1 MNPSVS
7 SEQYP
12 VPPAPPFR
20 ARTSRLARVAAGL
33 TVAALVPLAGL
44 VAAPGATGATSSPG
58 ATPAPAARVAAPSA
72 PTSGLVAAYDF
83 SSATSNTISNQ
94 ASGSS
99 AGAATIENPQD
110 GQFKDGGLV
119 FFGGAK
125 GSSTG
130 NWVRLPQDLLATST
144 SATITTEVKID
155 ASMKNANHFLWNIGN
170 EGTDEYLFAN
180 TKDAPRT
187 AITTGSNPGEKNARA
202 TASLDADRWYSLTSV
217 VDGDAGTISL
227 FVDGVKVG
235 STATSLTPASITD
248 QSLNTIGRAPWPDT
262 MFKGSVSTFRVYDR
276 ALSAEDIQDINLAD
290 AALHGASFEAAAQ
303 SVVDSLG
310 SQLLLSDAP
319 TELPSAGGAVTWS
332 SSDPAFTIKDDGV
345 TLAATQP
352 EAGSPALTTTLTAT
366 ATVRG
371 VSASADVKVSL
382 QPQSAATDD
391 YGYLMVHFIED
402 SEGYAEK
409 IYLDISRGDNPEQW
423 DPLNS
428 GKPILASDLG
438 TTGLRDP
445 FITKNPE
452 TGTYY
457 IIATDLRV
465 FGGDSGSGSCTQWCH
480 WSTNGSTSFMVWESQ
495 DLVSWGEARELN
507 VTSSAEGTQAVRAGM
522 AWAPEATWVPDF
534 DGKGNGSFVL
544 YWSSTLPDEAKKYS
558 RILWGS
564 TPDFTQG
571 TYSYG
576 GVFID
581 AGGETIDTTLI
592 QDRGTTYRI
601 TKDNAQGKGIYMEAT
616 DSPAWWEAGATW
628 RTLQT
633 KMGAAWA
640 GGNAGGV
647 EGPAVFKRHDAERW
661 YLYVDVIP
669 STGYRPMT
677 STDLSAGFTVLNSPT
692 FFMAPSTKHGGIISL
707 TAGEYQRL
715 RASDAVGL
723 TQEDLGTVEVEAS
736 AAPGSQAAK
745 AAPAPLDAAL
755 PDTAGVVTAYGRG
768 TAELPIDWDL
778 SGVDPLTPGTYPVTG
793 TVRSLGANLND
804 WVGADGSTAYDAP
817 GKVLRSTTA
826 LTVRASVVVT
836 AAASTP
842 PTQTSPT
849 ETTPAPTDSSPTSTA
864 GTTAAPSASGTP
876 APTSGQGGTSA
887 PAGQGPAASTPGHG
901 AGTGNGAA
909 DPDASPSP
917 SAEAAPAPQ
926 LSETGF
932 ASLAVVG
939 AGLALAL
946 AGVLLLARRRR
957 A

>member
-1 MNPSVS
+1 MNPAVS
-7 SEQYP
+7 SEQHF
-12 VPPAPPFR
+12 VPPAPSHRPAP
-20 ARTSRLARVAAGL
+20 ARFARLAAGL
-33 TVAALVPLAGL
+33 TVAALLPLAGL
-44 VAAPGATGATSSPG
+44 VSAPGATASPG
-58 ATPAPAARVAAPSA
+58 SPPAPAARAAAASA

-83 SSATSNTISNQ
+83 STATGNTIANQ
-94 ASGSS
+94 AAGSP
-99 AGAATIENPQD
+99 AGAATIENPQS
-110 GQFKDGGLV
+110 GQFKDGALV
-119 FFGGAK
+119 FSGGAK
-125 GSSTG
+125 GSTTG
-130 NWVRLPQDLLATST
+130 NWVRLPDNLLTTSK

-170 EGTDEYLFAN
+170 DATDQYLFAN

-187 AITTGSNPGEKNARA
+187 AITTGSGGGEKNARA
-202 TASLDADRWYSLTSV
+202 TTSFDAGRWYSLTSV
-217 VDGDAGTISL
+217 VDGDAGTLSL

-262 MFKGSVSTFRVYDR
+262 MFKGAVSTFRVYDR
-276 ALSAEDIQDINLAD
+276 ALSADEIQDVNLAD
-290 AALHGASFEAAAQ
+290 ASLHSASFESAAQ

-310 SQLLLSDAP
+310 SQLLLSDSP
-319 TELPSAGGAVTWS
+319 TVLPSAGGAVTWTS
-332 SSDPAFTIKDDGV
+332 TDPAFTIKNDGV

-352 EAGSPALTTTLTAT
+352 EAGSAALTSTLTAT

-371 VSASADVKVSL
+371 VSASAEVKVSL
-382 QPQSAATDD
+382 QPKSAATDD

-423 DPLNS
+423 DPLNA

-465 FGGDSGSGSCTQWCH
+465 FGGDSGSGACTQWCH
-480 WSTNGSTSFMVWESQ
+480 WSTNGSTKFMVWESQ

-507 VTSSAEGTQAVRAGM
+507 VTNNAAGTQAVRAGM
-522 AWAPEATWVPDF
+522 AWAPEATWVPNF

-544 YWSSTLPDEAKKYS
+544 YWSSSLLNEANTYS

-564 TPDFTQG
+564 TPDFTQA

-576 GVFID
+576 GVFVD
-581 AGGETIDTTLI
+581 AGGNTIDTTLI
-592 QDRGTTYRI
+592 QDEGTTYRI
-601 TKDNAQGKGIYMEAT
+601 TKDNAQGKGIYMEST
-616 DSPAWWEAGATW
+616 DSPTWWEAGTIW

-633 KMGAAWA
+633 KMGASWA

-647 EGPAVFKRHDAERW
+647 EGPAVFKRHDSERW

-669 STGYRPMT
+669 TTGYRPMT
-677 STDLSAGFTVLNSPT
+677 TTDLSAGFTVLQSPT
-692 FFMAPSTKHGGIISL
+692 FYMAPSTKHGGIVSL
-707 TAGEYQRL
+707 TAAEYQRL
-715 RASDAVGL
+715 RGADAVSV
-723 TQEDLGTVEVEAS
+723 TQEDLGTVQVDAS
-736 AAPGSQAAK
+736 ATATAAPAAK
-745 AAPAPLDAAL
+745 AARAASPLLDAAL
-755 PDTAGVVTAYGRG
+755 PDSAEVVTAYGRG
-768 TAELPIDWDL
+768 TSELPIDWDT
-778 SGVDPLTPGTYPVTG
+778 GAVDLQTSGTYPVTG

-804 WVGADGSTAYDAP
+804 WVGAGGSTAYDAP

-826 LTVRASVVVT
+826 LTVRASLVVT
-836 AAASTP
+836 AAETAPPTETGSATAPAPTTGASTP
-842 PTQTSPT
+842 SEGPSASATDDTAGPAPVDTAGPGTGAEDNAGPSAAAPSTSAGA
-849 ETTPAPTDSSPTSTA
+849 TPAPS
-864 GTTAAPSASGTP
+864 
-876 APTSGQGGTSA
+876 
-887 PAGQGPAASTPGHG
+887 
-901 AGTGNGAA
+901 
-909 DPDASPSP
+909 
-917 SAEAAPAPQ
+917 
-926 LSETGF
+926 LSNTGF
-932 ASLAVVG
+932 ATLGWVG

-946 AGVLLLARRRR
+946 AGALILTRRCR